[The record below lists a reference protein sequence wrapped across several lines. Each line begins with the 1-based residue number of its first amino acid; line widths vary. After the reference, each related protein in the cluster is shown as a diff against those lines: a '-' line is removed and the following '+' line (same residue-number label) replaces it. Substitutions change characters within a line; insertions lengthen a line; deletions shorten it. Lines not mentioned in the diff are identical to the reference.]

1 MAVDHE
7 KVSAFVF
14 FFSLLQQP
22 TAILSVRRESE
33 EQLINAF
40 NLLIEIE
47 IVRCVPKPY
56 FLNLDALTMTMM
68 RLIFEAK
75 SFRFS

>member
-1 MAVDHE
+1 MSELKAEVTARRAAVF
-7 KVSAFVF
+7 SAE
-14 FFSLLQQP
+14 
-22 TAILSVRRESE
+22 AARRGA

-68 RLIFEAK
+68 RLIFKQKVSAPSK
-75 SFRFS
+75 IR

>member
-1 MAVDHE
+1 MCCEYRQRQHLYFP
-7 KVSAFVF
+7 S
-14 FFSLLQQP
+14 
-22 TAILSVRRESE
+22 AILKSTEQ
-33 EQLINAF
+33 QLINAF

-68 RLIFEAK
+68 RLIFKQKVSAPSK
-75 SFRFS
+75 IR